1 MKIVGA
7 HICSMCV
14 CATGMSSASVR
25 KRPFEGAFQSAFA
38 HSCMCADRLHAV
50 CFVNMHLHAG
60 GLICV
65 RSRASASSRI
75 RVYPFL
81 ECPVPS
87 GYG

>member
-1 MKIVGA
+1 MKIVGT

-14 CATGMSSASVR
+14 CATGMSSASIR

-50 CFVNMHLHAG
+50 CFVNKRLRAG

-65 RSRASASSRI
+65 RSRASEFVYI
-75 RVYPFL
+75 RFSNVRFHQVTGDY
-81 ECPVPS
+81 
-87 GYG
+87 